1 MSGKVCLR
9 CKDKTL
15 LGIVNKLLKTKS
27 QLIIHH
33 PAMFSLIP
41 EVKFPA
47 NSLNFRWRWWDEIQ
61 AIFLNLFYFNKNI
74 LIPSSRITSSANNKK
89 KSWNVSKNQAQFLI
103 GRQSF
108 LRTDIATKFSQ
119 FNIFFLHKNIFKIY
133 YTITV
138 SMNENFNLGTSFW
151 EFEQSDEEDA
161 KRKKCIFKILSK
173 SISNM
178 SMECKT

>member
-1 MSGKVCLR
+1 MKGSLDLIPSSSVKIQIMSGKVCLR

-103 GRQSF
+103 GRQSNFGSF
-108 LRTDIATKFSQ
+108 LRTDIATKFSKS
-119 FNIFFLHKNIFKIY
+119 NIFFLYKNIFKIY

-138 SMNENFNLGTSFW
+138 SMNENFFLGTSF
-151 EFEQSDEEDA
+151 ESSH
-161 KRKKCIFKILSK
+161 RV
-173 SISNM
+173 M
-178 SMECKT
+178 RRM